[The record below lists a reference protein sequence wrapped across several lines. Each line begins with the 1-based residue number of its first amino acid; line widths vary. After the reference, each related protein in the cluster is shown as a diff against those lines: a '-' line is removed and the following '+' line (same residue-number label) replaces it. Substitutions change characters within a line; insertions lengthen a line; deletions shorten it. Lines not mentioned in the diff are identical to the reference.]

1 MAAERSLLVFG
12 AGSVGGYLGGKL
24 AAVTSW
30 YVTLL
35 GRPALVDAVTDH
47 GLVVREHG
55 TESVSHPVVTSKLDS
70 RASYDLVMLT
80 VRTYDVARVIPEL
93 EGAVGESGLLLAM
106 QNGVGTEEA
115 LAERLGRDRIIV
127 GTLTVRPGMDQPGV
141 VTRYSQSGGVALAGM
156 TGSPPPEWIVDA
168 FRATGLP
175 TIVVDDYRSL
185 RWSKLLLNMLGAATS
200 AILDIDVQELVAD
213 PQLFRL
219 EQLAFREAGRI
230 MDAQGIKTVALPGY
244 PVPLGRAVMRLPR
257 PLAQRLIGPRM
268 ARARGGHSPGMRA
281 DLKRGRTEID
291 SFSGEI
297 SRTATAIGLPAPIH
311 SVLASLTHELAE
323 HPDRREAFRGNKQR
337 FMAYLSER
345 GVRV

>member
-30 YVTLL
+30 SVTLL
-35 GRPALVDAVTDH
+35 GRAALVNAVTDH
-47 GLVVREHG
+47 GLVVCEHG
-55 TESVSHPVVTSKLDS
+55 SESVSHPVVIPKLDNRS
-70 RASYDLVMLT
+70 SYDLVMLT

-115 LAERLGRDRIIV
+115 LAERPGRDRIIV

-141 VTRYSQSGGVALAGM
+141 VMRYSQSGGVALAGM

-200 AILDIDVQELVAD
+200 AILDIDVRSWSPTRNSFGWSNSPSEKQAASWTHRVSRRLH
-213 PQLFRL
+213 FR
-219 EQLAFREAGRI
+219 AIRFRSGVRLC
-230 MDAQGIKTVALPGY
+230 VSPG
-244 PVPLGRAVMRLPR
+244 RLP
-257 PLAQRLIGPRM
+257 
-268 ARARGGHSPGMRA
+268 
-281 DLKRGRTEID
+281 
-291 SFSGEI
+291 SG
-297 SRTATAIGLPAPIH
+297 
-311 SVLASLTHELAE
+311 
-323 HPDRREAFRGNKQR
+323 
-337 FMAYLSER
+337 
-345 GVRV
+345 